1 MAATERVNLLKAL
14 KKVGLGENLTLKNL
28 KIFTSLLDS
37 LYDVIVLLDKGPSL
51 IYVSKNYEAIL
62 GLKPEEVLG
71 RSVVDLVKEGKFQ
84 GAPSLKVLE
93 TKKPYSVLQKT
104 KNGTEVLVT
113 ANPVFDDEGNIILI
127 IDNIRDVTDLNR
139 LKEESLLHYM
149 ERMAYER
156 EALELRARSNY
167 NNYMIVRSKQMMD
180 VVEKAISAAT
190 VDASVLITGES
201 GVGKDVVA
209 KFIHAS
215 SSRSS
220 NPFIQINCSA
230 IPENLFESELFGYE
244 DGAFSGARRKGK
256 PGLIEIARGGTL
268 FLDEIGEMPLSLQ
281 SKLLCFLQ
289 EKQFYRVGGVQKI
302 NTDVRIIAATN
313 CKLEQRIKQGKFRSD
328 LYYRLNVIPISIA
341 PLKER
346 QEDIVPLAIE
356 FIKKYNDK
364 YNRNKYLTLDAQSV
378 LYDYSWPGNVREL
391 ENTMER
397 LVILTEGEHIT
408 AKDIQSALGEKEQ
421 ETFPAVS
428 INHMMPL
435 TEAYQQVERQ
445 LLEMAIQQFNTNRQV
460 AKALNIS
467 HPTVSKKLK
476 EYGLEINKE

>member
-1 MAATERVNLLKAL
+1 MCPQLVHLHSSMERLKA
-14 KKVGLGENLTLKNL
+14 
-28 KIFTSLLDS
+28 
-37 LYDVIVLLDKGPSL
+37 
-51 IYVSKNYEAIL
+51 
-62 GLKPEEVLG
+62 
-71 RSVVDLVKEGKFQ
+71 
-84 GAPSLKVLE
+84 
-93 TKKPYSVLQKT
+93 
-104 KNGTEVLVT
+104 
-113 ANPVFDDEGNIILI
+113 
-127 IDNIRDVTDLNR
+127 
-139 LKEESLLHYM
+139 
-149 ERMAYER
+149 
-156 EALELRARSNY
+156 
-167 NNYMIVRSKQMMD
+167 
-180 VVEKAISAAT
+180 
-190 VDASVLITGES
+190 
-201 GVGKDVVA
+201 
-209 KFIHAS
+209 
-215 SSRSS
+215 
-220 NPFIQINCSA
+220 
-230 IPENLFESELFGYE
+230 
-244 DGAFSGARRKGK
+244 
-256 PGLIEIARGGTL
+256 
-268 FLDEIGEMPLSLQ
+268 
-281 SKLLCFLQ
+281 
-289 EKQFYRVGGVQKI
+289 
-302 NTDVRIIAATN
+302 VRIIAATN

-378 LYDYSWPGNVREL
+378 LYDFSWPGNVREL